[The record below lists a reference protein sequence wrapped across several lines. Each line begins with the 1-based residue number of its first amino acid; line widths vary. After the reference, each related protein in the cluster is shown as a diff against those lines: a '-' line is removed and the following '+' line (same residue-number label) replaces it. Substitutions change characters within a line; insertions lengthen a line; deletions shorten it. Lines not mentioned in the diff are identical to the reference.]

1 MLRDRYQAVD
11 LLAAVPQAK
20 LALEPELQELDRLLE
35 DDVVVGRIKA
45 DLLRRYPHTATR
57 GRSSTPV
64 EVLLRL
70 LIVKRLY
77 GWSSE
82 ETERLVSDS
91 LILRQFCRVYWE
103 AVPDDTTLLRWAQLI
118 RPDTLRVVN
127 DRVVTLARTL
137 KLTRG
142 RKLRVD
148 STVVETTIHHPT
160 DSGLL
165 CDGVRVLSRLLRRA
179 KGVVGHASER
189 GKEVFRTRTRS
200 ARRVAQRRHRLA
212 RRKGEAALGIR
223 FAVCV

>member
-212 RRKGEAALGIR
+212 RRKGEAALGIS
-223 FAVCV
+223 FAVFV